1 MPSWVRSVFITAMN
15 TRQLEQSKG
24 SVKHLPM
31 SAQNES
37 EPFLALLDS
46 EAQLNHKSAPRKS
59 ASQGEICRAEREVDL
74 VTVRFVFFFK

>member
-1 MPSWVRSVFITAMN
+1 MPSWVRNVFMTAMN
-15 TRQLEQSKG
+15 TRQIEQPKG
-24 SVKHLPM
+24 SVKHLLM

-37 EPFLALLDS
+37 EPFLALLRS

-74 VTVRFVFFFK
+74 VTIFFKGICL